1 MLKNYAEVYFHLNH
15 MVQVTYMDN
24 LFSQVNIKPGFKC
37 LDIGC
42 GTGNTTAAVAKKVG
56 DSGLVI
62 GCDPDKSRI
71 KIAQKNHSYKNIN
84 FLEGALPEI
93 TLDDYKFDLVFS
105 NVVYHWILPEDQMKT
120 TEKAFSLLKSG
131 CFFLLTITRE
141 YTQNVELVISFL
153 SEDTQKR
160 INGALRFQPE
170 AYYKDL
176 FTKAGFEIISFSS
189 ISPKIAVPSVEVYLE
204 WVGATLNALEEL
216 KKAYAVNKEKIQFS
230 RFPDGTLCHEPH
242 YFAIILKKP

>member
-1 MLKNYAEVYFHLNH
+1 MSKNHAEVYFHLNH
-15 MVQVTYMDN
+15 MVQVTYMEN
-24 LFSQVNIKPGFKC
+24 LFSQVNIKPSFKC

-42 GTGNTTAAVAKKVG
+42 GTGNTTAAVTKKVG

-71 KIAQKNHSYKNIN
+71 MIAQKNHSYKNIS
-84 FLEGALPEI
+84 FLERTLPEI
-93 TLDDYKFDLVFS
+93 TLHDYKFDLAFN
-105 NVVYHWILPEDQMKT
+105 NVVYHWLLPEDQMKI

-141 YTQNVELVISFL
+141 YKQNVELVISFL

-176 FTKAGFEIISFSS
+176 FTKAGFEIISFSN
-189 ISPKIAVPSVEVYLE
+189 ISPKIAVLSIKVYLE
-204 WVGATLNALEEL
+204 WKGATLNAMEEL
-216 KKAYAVNKEKIQFS
+216 KKAYAVNKEKI
-230 RFPDGTLCHEPH
+230 
-242 YFAIILKKP
+242 